1 MSRDSLNSNAMKP
14 KTPYQKRIV
23 ELNKTVRPLPEEVI
37 VWAKEYALHHPA
49 VRRKNNVTVCAI
61 CGNAMVY
68 SGTERNVKCLEC
80 GRHVQIIESETWK
93 AIKGNIKGWFS
104 TLEVID
110 GIQLQRTFEI
120 RCRYYLDGRDHQ
132 YYIRELSRHWLS
144 PQGEFAITALPRM
157 MGQFLDCFPLVGK
170 IELRGTSQMVYDY
183 IVDNSE
189 LYPDLQLIPPL
200 SELTYE
206 DIHGTGSQSFIRDMI
221 ALANGKQ

>member
-1 MSRDSLNSNAMKP
+1 
-14 KTPYQKRIV
+14 
-23 ELNKTVRPLPEEVI
+23 
-37 VWAKEYALHHPA
+37 
-49 VRRKNNVTVCAI
+49 
-61 CGNAMVY
+61 MVY

-80 GRHVQIIESETWK
+80 GRYVQIIESETWK
-93 AIKGNIKGWFS
+93 AIKGIIKGWFS
-104 TLEVID
+104 TLNVID
-110 GIQLQRTFEI
+110 GIQLQRSFQI

-132 YYIRELSRHWLS
+132 HYIRELSRHWLS
-144 PQGEFAITALPRM
+144 PQGKLAITALPRM

-183 IVDNSE
+183 IADNSE

-206 DIHGTGSQSFIRDMI
+206 DIHGTGSQTFIRDMM